1 MDDDNSTFISL
12 DSPPPSPTIQISFES
27 FSTSQQTV
35 TPTRKRRHA
44 GGERL
49 RVQKPAPPMPVLNI
63 ELSDEP
69 DWGEESASGASH
81 PPVDAADDPLVA
93 IEPGGAEEAA
103 RIGGDGYDAY
113 CTFVQEEGG
122 AFYQIGPTLFVVNGW
137 DATSKTSKASWYHLQ
152 RTFIADELVIVCKCP
167 SSKPEHDC
175 VHQRFLRD
183 HGNEHFPMTED
194 VPDETTVLFSRQE
207 LDNDEYLNVFSTLPS
222 NSRSLNARIIVEYS
236 GRDTREG
243 RWMCA
248 KDQNQHC
255 AHIRSCYSLFQKL
268 VDPAA
273 NEEALLVHAL
283 PLDYTI
289 VRSRRSVKSTRAVS
303 YLSILPPAWATL
315 PTDSVLYTRPPP
327 LTSHPSPLT
336 LTDTSSCGCTLP
348 RTMFGRDEAVVWQRC
363 TVYGLARSWET
374 SIQLRRC
381 PNTRC
386 YRRFVGPDC
395 REVGIFNY
403 NNERLFAHDLLDD
416 YTSAYTTS
424 ETPFSA
430 WVLVISRRYRLHGL
444 EFPSADIFRTVWFS
458 YVALQKLEADMSC
471 PRCGTTPE
479 TTIWDGVT
487 LAFNRKHLLPT
498 LEPPTAVESL
508 SSDRRSKYLAS
519 QQVIPDRKTRQLV
532 KLIISG
538 TPLTMELL
546 RKTTEAVHTQ
556 GAVLEDDEAEEDEGD
571 DEDEVD
577 QTPSRTRAQRTAV
590 KLLAEL
596 TRRLD
601 AIPSA
606 VEALATASP
615 GLSRIFNARFG
626 ELAVARGE
634 VAPDVYRRFF
644 KQVVAEESVLQMLTA
659 PAMGRLQQFIATPT
673 TSCASALVEIPA
685 LYDVLRF
692 ETQHGNFPFVA
703 DLTEICAW
711 LLTRGQTILHALMLE
726 PQPPQRLE
734 AMVEA
739 EKAWTETGCY
749 YSLPKIRA
757 RPRYPKL
764 KHDASNEVGG
774 KRGAKCSKFYAQYGE
789 RRLTGGIM
797 CVWCTHSICYGFHCI
812 PRGEGRND
820 VFSALITR
828 WETAPKRIIYDFAC
842 ALGPYCMTREPE
854 FFSKTQ
860 FLIDDFHSVGHT
872 KCSEAAFL
880 KTHCNVDPRLGYIN
894 SSAGECGNSGLARIR
909 KSVSYMSQSRA
920 IVYTKVF
927 LSIWNRQRIR
937 AMYSA

>member
-1 MDDDNSTFISL
+1 MDLGFAS
-12 DSPPPSPTIQISFES
+12 SF
-27 FSTSQQTV
+27 TQ
-35 TPTRKRRHA
+35 
-44 GGERL
+44 
-49 RVQKPAPPMPVLNI
+49 
-63 ELSDEP
+63 
-69 DWGEESASGASH
+69 
-81 PPVDAADDPLVA
+81 
-93 IEPGGAEEAA
+93 
-103 RIGGDGYDAY
+103 
-113 CTFVQEEGG
+113 
-122 AFYQIGPTLFVVNGW
+122 
-137 DATSKTSKASWYHLQ
+137 ASWYHLQ
-152 RTFIADELVIVCKCP
+152 RTLIADELVIVCKCP

-207 LDNDEYLNVFSTLPS
+207 LDDDQYLNVFSTLPS

-273 NEEALLVHAL
+273 DEEALLVYAL
-283 PLDYTI
+283 PLDYSI
-289 VRSRRSVKSTRAVS
+289 VRSRRSVKSTHAVS
-303 YLSILPPAWATL
+303 YLSILPPAWAAL
-315 PTDSVLYTRPPP
+315 PTNSVLYTRPPP
-327 LTSHPSPLT
+327 LTSPPSPIT

-374 SIQLRRC
+374 SIQLQRC

-403 NNERLFAHDLLDD
+403 NNEHLFAHDLLHD

-430 WVLVISRRYRLHGL
+430 WVLVLSRRYRLHGL

-458 YVALQKLEADMSC
+458 YVALQKLEDDMSC
-471 PRCGTTPE
+471 PRCGTAPE

-508 SSDRRSKYLAS
+508 SSNRRSKYIAS
-519 QQVIPDRKTRQLV
+519 QQVLPDRKTRQLV
-532 KLIISG
+532 KLVISG
-538 TPLTMELL
+538 APLTMELW
-546 RKTTEAVHTQ
+546 RKTTEAVRTQ
-556 GAVLEDDEAEEDEGD
+556 GAMPDNDEAEEDEGD
-571 DEDEVD
+571 DEDEGD
-577 QTPSRTRAQRTAV
+577 QTPGQTRAQRTAA
-590 KLLAEL
+590 KLLTEL

-606 VEALATASP
+606 VEALAIASP
-615 GLSRIFNARFG
+615 GLSRIFDIWFG
-626 ELAVARGE
+626 EIAVARGE
-634 VAPDVYRRFF
+634 VAPDAYRRFF
-644 KQVVAEESVLQMLTA
+644 KQVVAEES
-659 PAMGRLQQFIATPT
+659 
-673 TSCASALVEIPA
+673 
-685 LYDVLRF
+685 
-692 ETQHGNFPFVA
+692 
-703 DLTEICAW
+703 
-711 LLTRGQTILHALMLE
+711 
-726 PQPPQRLE
+726 
-734 AMVEA
+734 
-739 EKAWTETGCY
+739 TGCY

-764 KHDASNEVGG
+764 KHDTSNEVGG

-820 VFSALITR
+820 VFSALVTR
-828 WETAPKRIIYDFAC
+828 WETAPKRVIYDFSG

-854 FFSKTQ
+854 FFSNTQ

-872 KCSEAAFL
+872 KCSDAAFL

-909 KSVSYMSQSRA
+909 KSVSYMSPSRA

-937 AMYSA
+937 AMYSSA

>member
-27 FSTSQQTV
+27 FSTSQPTV

-49 RVQKPAPPMPVLNI
+49 RVRKPAPPMPVLNI

-81 PPVDAADDPLVA
+81 PPVDVADDPLVA
-93 IEPGGAEEAA
+93 IEPGQAEEAA

-152 RTFIADELVIVCKCP
+152 RTFIADELIIVCKCP
-167 SSKPEHDC
+167 SSKPEHEC
-175 VHQRFLRD
+175 VHQRFLRN

-207 LDNDEYLNVFSTLPS
+207 LEDDEYLNVFSTLPA

-236 GRDTREG
+236 GRDTGEG
-243 RWMCA
+243 RWTCA

-255 AHIRSCYSLFQKL
+255 AHIHNCHSVFRKL

-273 NEEALLVHAL
+273 DEQVLYTQVL
-283 PLDYTI
+283 PLDYSV
-289 VRSRRSVKSTRAVS
+289 VRSRRSIKSTHAVS
-303 YLSILPPAWATL
+303 YLPILPPAWATL
-315 PTDSVLYTRPPP
+315 PTDSALYSRPAPLNAPPP
-327 LTSHPSPLT
+327 SLAMTN
-336 LTDTSSCGCTLP
+336 TSSCGCTLP
-348 RTMFGRDEAVVWQRC
+348 RAMFKPDEPFIWQKC

-374 SIQLRRC
+374 SVQLQRC

-395 REVGIFNY
+395 REAGIFNY

-444 EFPSADIFRTVWFS
+444 EFPSADIFRAVWFS
-458 YVALQKLEADMSC
+458 YVALQKLEADMTC
-471 PRCGTTPE
+471 PRCGTAPE

-498 LEPPTAVESL
+498 LEPPTTVESL
-508 SSDRRSKYLAS
+508 SLDRRSKYIAS
-519 QQVIPDRKTRQLV
+519 QQVLPDRKTRQLV
-532 KLIISG
+532 KLVISG
-538 TPLTMELL
+538 APLTMDLL

-556 GAVLEDDEAEEDEGD
+556 GTDDEPEEDEEDDADEGD
-571 DEDEVD
+571 
-577 QTPSRTRAQRTAV
+577 QIAGRTRAQRTAS

-601 AIPSA
+601 AIPDA
-606 VEALATASP
+606 VEALAVTSP
-615 GLSRIFNARFG
+615 SLSRIFDAQFG

-634 VAPDVYRRFF
+634 VAPNVYRRFF
-644 KQVVAEESVLQMLTA
+644 KQ
-659 PAMGRLQQFIATPT
+659 
-673 TSCASALVEIPA
+673 
-685 LYDVLRF
+685 
-692 ETQHGNFPFVA
+692 
-703 DLTEICAW
+703 
-711 LLTRGQTILHALMLE
+711 
-726 PQPPQRLE
+726 
-734 AMVEA
+734 
-739 EKAWTETGCY
+739 TGCY

-764 KHDASNEVGG
+764 KHDTSNEVGG

-820 VFSALITR
+820 VFSALVTR
-828 WETAPKRIIYDFAC
+828 WETAPKRVIYDFAC

-854 FFSKTQ
+854 FFSNTQ

-872 KCSEAAFL
+872 KCSDAAFL

-927 LSIWNRQRIR
+927 LIDLEQ
-937 AMYSA
+937 AAY